1 MNHDLAG
8 IEGLIKVHQEHI
20 SKIKFYNRV
29 DNEIY
34 LREHPELEFI
44 LENFL
49 IKLLEDRPTDV
60 FKYAG
65 SHFNSTDFRTLYKNK
80 LINQAQNK

>member
-8 IEGLIKVHQEHI
+8 IDSQIKVHEEQI
-20 SKIKFYNRV
+20 NKIKFYSRV

-49 IKLLEDRPTDV
+49 VKLLEDRPLDV
-60 FKYAG
+60 YKYAG
-65 SHFNSTDFRTLYKNK
+65 NQFSNTDFRTLYENK
-80 LINQAQNK
+80 SSGNKKP

>member
-1 MNHDLAG
+1 MNHDLTG
-8 IEGLIKVHQEHI
+8 IDDLIKTQSI
-20 SKIKFYNRV
+20 QLNKIKFFNRV

-49 IKLLEDRPTDV
+49 IKLLEDRPEKV

-65 SHFNSTDFRTLYKNK
+65 QHFNTTDFRSLYDKKLSNK
-80 LINQAQNK
+80 